1 MKKTLSL
8 TIAAIVGSGLPASL
22 FSGAALAAGIAG
34 EVKSTAMEELTVTSK
49 SLKGLQGEA
58 EAASIGTVLADQL
71 QFRPTMRPAEVLET
85 IPGMVVTQHSGA
97 GKANQYFL
105 RGFNLDH
112 GTDFAN
118 HVEDAPVNMV
128 THGHG
133 QGYTDLNFL
142 IPEMID
148 RMVYKKGPY
157 YAEEGD
163 FSSAGSAHIDY
174 ASKLEKNTIKVT
186 AGEGNYQRAI
196 LTGSAALGSGLSSDS
211 LSYAL
216 ESLTNDGPWEVE
228 DNFDKINAVVKY
240 SRGDSEQGQ
249 SLTGMYYKADWTGT
263 DQVPVN
269 LVRDGDLGRYGSL
282 DPSTGG
288 DSHRYSLSGKAWGQ
302 LSEITSYEATAYAVD
317 YGLKLSGNFTYFEG
331 DQVNGDQVTQFD
343 ERKYYGGQYSVTHA
357 FNEVHELHAGVQLRY
372 DDISNVGL
380 GKSKARVIHTLG
392 AQASVEELSY
402 AAFTSLH
409 SQWNEWFASIVGARY
424 QAFDVEVTDFLDNTK
439 SGSEDSELVSPSLS
453 LRFGPFEETEFF
465 LNYGE
470 GFHSNDA
477 RGVVGGS
484 SLSVDDSVPMMATTT
499 GYELGMRSAIVEDL
513 QLTLVLFRLDLD
525 SELVFVGDDGTTE
538 PKGASTRT
546 GVELGAYYQ
555 PADWFVLDVDF
566 AVSDAKFQD
575 LQVDDNGIS
584 IGDAVPDSIDTV
596 FSMGASFDFESGLYG
611 GLRVRY
617 FGPRKLDESGS
628 VKSEA
633 TQLVNANMGYR
644 LGNGVNLGAE
654 VLNLFN
660 AEDDDI
666 TYLYESQS
674 SPTAPVYEGLHS
686 HPVEPRTVRVTAAY
700 EF

>member
-1 MKKTLSL
+1 MKKTLPL
-8 TIAAIVGSGLPASL
+8 AIAAIVGTGLSIPS
-22 FSGAALAAGIAG
+22 FAAGIAG
-34 EVKSTAMEELTVTSK
+34 KVDSRAIEELIVTGTGI
-49 SLKGLQGEA
+49 KGLQGTA

-71 QFRPTMRPAEVLET
+71 QFRPTLRPAEVLET

-118 HVEDAPVNMV
+118 HIEGAPVNMV

-142 IPEMID
+142 IPEMIE

-174 ASKLEKNTIKVT
+174 ATNLNKGRLDKNTLKVT
-186 AGEGNYQRAI
+186 AGEGNYQRAL
-196 LTGSAALGSGLSSDS
+196 LTGSKDLNEDS
-211 LSYAL
+211 VSYAL

-228 DNFDKINAVVKY
+228 DGFDKINAVIKY

-263 DQVPVN
+263 DQVPVS
-269 LVRDGDLGRYGSL
+269 LVENGGLDRYGSL

-288 DSHRYSLSGKAWGQ
+288 DTHRYSVSAKAWGQ
-302 LSEITSYEATAYAVD
+302 LSERTRYEATAYGVD
-317 YGLKLSGNFTYFEG
+317 YGLNLSGNFTYFAG
-331 DQVNGDQVTQFD
+331 DQDKGDQVTQFD
-343 ERKYYGGQYSVTHA
+343 ERKYYGGQYDITHDL
-357 FNEVHELHAGVQLRY
+357 NEVHELHAGVQFRY
-372 DDISNVGL
+372 DDISDVGV
-380 GKSKARVIHTLG
+380 GKSKNRDIHTMDTR
-392 AQASVEELSY
+392 AAVEELSY
-402 AAFTSLH
+402 AAFSSVH
-409 SQWNEWFASIVGARY
+409 SQWNDWFASIVGVRY
-424 QAFDVEVTDFLDNTK
+424 QAFDVDVTAKLAGVAE
-439 SGSEDSELVSPSLS
+439 GSEDDELLSPSLS
-453 LRFGPFEETEFF
+453 LRFGPFDETEFF
-465 LNYGE
+465 INYGE

-477 RGVVGGS
+477 RGVVA
-484 SLSVDDSVPMMATTT
+484 DDTVPMMATTT
-499 GYELGMRSAIVEDL
+499 GVELGLRTALVEDL
-513 QLTLVLFRLDLD
+513 QLTLVLFQLDLD

-538 PKGASTRT
+538 PKGASSRT

-555 PADWFVLDVDF
+555 PADWFVLDIDF
-566 AVSDAKFQD
+566 AVSEAKFQAM
-575 LQVDDNGIS
+575 QYDDNGVAL
-584 IGDAVPDSIDTV
+584 GDYVPDSIDTV
-596 FSMGASFDFESGLYG
+596 FSMGASFDLASGLYG
-611 GLRVRY
+611 GLRLRY

-628 VKSEA
+628 VESAA

-644 LGNGVNLGAE
+644 FSNGVNLGVE
-654 VLNLFN
+654 MLNVFN

-674 SPTAPVYEGLHS
+674 SPTAAPNEGLHS
-686 HPVEPRTVRVTAAY
+686 HPVEPRTVRLTAAY
-700 EF
+700 DF

>member
-1 MKKTLSL
+1 MKNTLSL
-8 TIAAIVGSGLPASL
+8 AIAAIVGSGVSLP
-22 FSGAALAAGIAG
+22 ALAAGIAG
-34 EVKSTAMEELTVTSK
+34 EIKSSTIEEMLVTSK
-49 SLKGLQGEA
+49 GIKGLQGTA

-71 QFRPTMRPAEVLET
+71 RFRPTMRPAEVLET

-118 HVEDAPVNMV
+118 HVEGVPVNMV

-196 LTGSAALGSGLSSDS
+196 LTGSTDLNEDS
-211 LSYAL
+211 VSYAL
-216 ESLTNDGPWEVE
+216 ESLTNDGPWEVQ

-249 SLTGMYYKADWTGT
+249 SLSAMYYKSDWTGT
-263 DQVPVN
+263 DQVPVR
-269 LVRDGDLGRYGSL
+269 LVDSGDLGRFGSL
-282 DPSTGG
+282 DDSTGG
-288 DSHRYSLSGKAWGQ
+288 DTHRYSLSAKAWGQ
-302 LSEITSYEATAYAVD
+302 LSETTSYEASVYAVD
-317 YGLKLSGNFTYFEG
+317 YELSLSGNFTYNKDNRIDG
-331 DQVNGDQVTQFD
+331 DQITQFD
-343 ERKYYGGQYSVTHA
+343 HRNYYGGEYLFTHVL
-357 FNEVHELHAGVQLRY
+357 NDTHELHLGAELRY
-372 DDISNVGL
+372 DDISDVGL
-380 GKSKARVIHTLG
+380 GHSVKRQIGSGDMVAR
-392 AQASVEELSY
+392 ASVEELSY
-402 AAFTSLH
+402 AGFTSVH
-409 SQWNEWFASIVGARY
+409 SQWSEWFASIVGVRY
-424 QAFDVEVTDFLDNTK
+424 QVFDVDVTDTLDGVK
-439 SGSEDSELVSPSLS
+439 SGSEDDQLLSPSLS
-453 LRFGPFEETEFF
+453 LRFGPFAETEFF

-477 RGVVGGS
+477 RGVVI
-484 SLSVDDSVPMMATTT
+484 DDDVPLMATTT
-499 GYELGMRSAIVEDL
+499 GYELGMRTALIEDL
-513 QLTLVLFRLDLD
+513 QLTVVFFQLDLD

-538 PKGASTRT
+538 PKGASTRI
-546 GVELGAYYQ
+546 GVELGAYYE
-555 PADWFVLDVDF
+555 PTDWFVLDIDF
-566 AVSDAKFQD
+566 AVSEAKFQAM
-575 LQVDDNGIS
+575 QYDDNGVAL
-584 IGDAVPDSIDTV
+584 GDYVPDSIDTV

-617 FGPRKLDESGS
+617 FGPRKLDESGTQE
-628 VKSEA
+628 SES

-644 LGNGVNLGAE
+644 FNNGVNLGVE
-654 VLNLFN
+654 MLNVFN

-666 TYLYESQS
+666 TYLYQSQS
-674 SPTAPVYEGLHS
+674 KDELNPAEGLHS
-686 HPVEPRTVRVTAAY
+686 HPVEPRTIRVTAAY
-700 EF
+700 DF

>member
-1 MKKTLSL
+1 MKKTLPL
-8 TIAAIVGSGLPASL
+8 AIAAIVGTGLSIPS
-22 FSGAALAAGIAG
+22 FAAGIAG
-34 EVKSTAMEELTVTSK
+34 KVDSRAIEELIVTGTGI
-49 SLKGLQGEA
+49 KGLQGTA

-71 QFRPTMRPAEVLET
+71 QFRPTLRPAEVLET

-118 HVEDAPVNMV
+118 HIEGAPVNMV

-142 IPEMID
+142 IPEMIE

-174 ASKLEKNTIKVT
+174 ATNLNKGRLDKNTLKVT
-186 AGEGNYQRAI
+186 AGEGNYQRAL
-196 LTGSAALGSGLSSDS
+196 LTGSKDLNEDS
-211 LSYAL
+211 VSYAL

-228 DNFDKINAVVKY
+228 DGFDKINAVIKY

-263 DQVPVN
+263 DQVPVS
-269 LVRDGDLGRYGSL
+269 LVENGGLDRYGSL

-288 DSHRYSLSGKAWGQ
+288 DTHRYSVSAKAWGQ
-302 LSEITSYEATAYAVD
+302 LSERTRYEATAYGVD
-317 YGLKLSGNFTYFEG
+317 YGLNLSGNFTYFAG
-331 DQVNGDQVTQFD
+331 DQDKGDQVTQFD
-343 ERKYYGGQYSVTHA
+343 ERKYYGGQYDITHDL
-357 FNEVHELHAGVQLRY
+357 NEVHELHAGVQFRY
-372 DDISNVGL
+372 DDISDVGV
-380 GKSKARVIHTLG
+380 GKSKNRNIHTMDTR
-392 AQASVEELSY
+392 AAVEELSY
-402 AAFTSLH
+402 AAFSSVH
-409 SQWNEWFASIVGARY
+409 SQWNDWFASIVGVRY
-424 QAFDVEVTDFLDNTK
+424 QAFDVDVTAKLAGVAE
-439 SGSEDSELVSPSLS
+439 GSEDDELLSPSLS
-453 LRFGPFEETEFF
+453 LRFGPFDETEFF
-465 LNYGE
+465 INYGE

-477 RGVVGGS
+477 RGVVA
-484 SLSVDDSVPMMATTT
+484 DDTVPMMATTT
-499 GYELGMRSAIVEDL
+499 GVELGLRTALVEDL
-513 QLTLVLFRLDLD
+513 QLTLVLFQLDLD

-538 PKGASTRT
+538 PKGASSRT

-555 PADWFVLDVDF
+555 PADWFVLDIDF
-566 AVSDAKFQD
+566 AVSEAKFQAM
-575 LQVDDNGIS
+575 QYDDNGVAL
-584 IGDAVPDSIDTV
+584 GDYVPDSIDTV
-596 FSMGASFDFESGLYG
+596 FSMGASFDLASGLYG
-611 GLRVRY
+611 GLRLRY

-628 VKSEA
+628 VESAA

-644 LGNGVNLGAE
+644 FSNGVNLGVE
-654 VLNLFN
+654 MLNVFN

-674 SPTAPVYEGLHS
+674 SPTAAPNEGLHS
-686 HPVEPRTVRVTAAY
+686 HPVEPRTVRLTAAY
-700 EF
+700 DF